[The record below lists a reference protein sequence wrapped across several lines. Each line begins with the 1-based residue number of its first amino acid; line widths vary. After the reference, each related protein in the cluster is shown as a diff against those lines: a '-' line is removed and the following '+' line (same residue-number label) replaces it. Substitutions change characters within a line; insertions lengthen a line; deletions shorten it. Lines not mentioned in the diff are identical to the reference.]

1 MTVRELLSAL
11 TVPLCPPGFLANYTK
26 FTTRSSEDRPCAG
39 VVAMIRREDGFC
51 REARLVIGAVSP
63 APVRVHK
70 AEDLARGQKLSP
82 DLFQAMGDEAAKAV
96 DPIDDLRGPA
106 DYKRHVV
113 GVLARR
119 SLEAAAQKGERA

>member
-1 MTVRELLSAL
+1 
-11 TVPLCPPGFLANYTK
+11 
-26 FTTRSSEDRPCAG
+26 
-39 VVAMIRREDGFC
+39 
-51 REARLVIGAVSP
+51 
-63 APVRVHK
+63 
-70 AEDLARGQKLSP
+70 
-82 DLFQAMGDEAAKAV
+82 MGDEAAKAV